1 MLKILSSNLQNLLL
15 KMKREC
21 LVVVA
26 SAGAGHVGFGMLL
39 GKRVDEPVPPTG
51 CWIVAVVAFAGSLTA
66 FGFEQAAYA
75 DELLAALLAAAAE
88 SNYHYLHVEDIGQ
101 AAETALTAVS
111 ANLHSHNFA
120 SQWSA

>member
-1 MLKILSSNLQNLLL
+1 MLKILSSNMQNLLL
-15 KMKREC
+15 KMEREC

-51 CWIVAVVAFAGSLTA
+51 CWVVAVVAFAGSLTA

-75 DELLAALLAAAAE
+75 DELLAALLAAAEE